1 VTVFV
6 KIAVILSKQ
15 NLIIARMQKIL
26 HKPFIVF
33 AILSSV
39 LALLFFLV
47 PINLFDGE
55 IVVDRG
61 LQHFT
66 LEQRLSLSN
75 FIGIGTEGFE
85 EQGIVDFY
93 LNMKG
98 ILIACILILGMP
110 AILAYRLYLKV
121 TSGNEDTVD
130 Q

>member
-1 VTVFV
+1 M
-6 KIAVILSKQ
+6 Q
-15 NLIIARMQKIL
+15 NIL

-39 LALLFFLV
+39 LALIFFLF
-47 PINLFDGE
+47 PINMFDGE
-55 IVVDRG
+55 IVVDSG

-66 LEQRLSLSN
+66 AEQRISLSN

-93 LNMKG
+93 LNIKG
-98 ILIACILILGMP
+98 IMIACILILGMP
-110 AILAYRLYLKV
+110 ALLAYRLYLKV
-121 TSGNEDTVD
+121 TTNIEDTVD